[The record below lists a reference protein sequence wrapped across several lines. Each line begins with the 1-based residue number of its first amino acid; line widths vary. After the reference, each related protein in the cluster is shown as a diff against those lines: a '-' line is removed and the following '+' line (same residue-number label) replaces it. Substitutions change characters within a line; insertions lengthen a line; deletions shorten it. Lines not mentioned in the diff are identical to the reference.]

1 MTVASARRHK
11 DCTLGE
17 LVAGLATAVPL
28 DAATSSLT
36 LSGLQLDS
44 RLVAEGELFLALFG
58 RNQDGRSYIPQAI
71 GAGAA
76 AILVEAGEGWSGVV
90 FESGV
95 PIVAIDGLAANA
107 SKIAARFFGHPSE
120 KLSITGITGTNGKT
134 SCALFLSQALE
145 ALGRKSNSIGTLG
158 YGDAK
163 ALQETQLTT
172 PDAVSV
178 QRMLSEFASQGSDCV
193 SMEVSSIGL
202 HQHRVQ
208 AVNFDTAVFTNLSR
222 DHLDYHGTMEAY
234 GQSKKKLFLRPEL
247 KRAVIN
253 LDDPFALSIINDLPR
268 GVVLTTFSVQ
278 EAGASVRAHNI
289 ALSAQGLAF
298 DLLTPVGEGRVQLGL
313 LGEFNVVNVLAVAA
327 TLCAQVEQFS
337 FEQLASALAAL
348 RPVPGRMQR
357 VENDELGDLTVVVD
371 YAHTPAAL
379 QSALRGL
386 RGHVDG
392 RIHCLFGAGG
402 NRDAGKR
409 PLMAEVAER
418 YADSV
423 CLSNDNPRFES
434 PDAILDQIAAG
445 LSAPELV
452 SRVPDRALAI
462 AQLIAVAEPGDAI
475 LIAGKGHET
484 YQEIQGQRHFFDD
497 VAAAKEAMKQ
507 RAGVQAK

>member
-17 LVAGLATAVPL
+17 LVAGLAIAVPL
-28 DAATSSLT
+28 DTATSSLT
-36 LSGLQLDS
+36 LCGLQLDS
-44 RLVAEGELFLALFG
+44 RFVAEGELFLALFG
-58 RNQDGRSYIPQAI
+58 RNHDGRNYVPQAI
-71 GAGAA
+71 AAGAA

-95 PIVAIDGLAANA
+95 PVVAIDGLAANA

-120 KLSITGITGTNGKT
+120 KLSVTGITGTNGKT

-158 YGDAK
+158 FGAAT
-163 ALQETQLTT
+163 ALQATQLTT

-178 QRMLSEFASQGSDCV
+178 QRMLSEFASQGSDSV

-208 AVNFDTAVFTNLSR
+208 AVSFDTAVFTNLSR

-253 LDDPFALSIINDLPR
+253 LDDPFALSIINDLPQ
-268 GVVLTTFSVQ
+268 GVALTTFSVQ
-278 EAGASVRAHNI
+278 EAGASVRARSI
-289 ALSAQGLAF
+289 ALSAQGFAF

-313 LGEFNVVNVLAVAA
+313 LGEFNVSNVLAVAA
-327 TLCAQVEQFS
+327 TLCAQVEQLS

-357 VENDELGDLTVVVD
+357 VESDEQGDLTVVVD

-379 QSALRGL
+379 ESALRGL

-418 YADSV
+418 CADTV
-423 CLSNDNPRFES
+423 CLSDDNPRFES

-445 LSAPELV
+445 LSAPELA

-462 AQLIAVAEPGDAI
+462 AQLTAGAEPGDAI

-484 YQEIQGQRHFFDD
+484 YQEIQGKRHFFDD
-497 VAAAKEAMKQ
+497 VAAAQAALKQ
-507 RAGVQAK
+507 RAGVRAK